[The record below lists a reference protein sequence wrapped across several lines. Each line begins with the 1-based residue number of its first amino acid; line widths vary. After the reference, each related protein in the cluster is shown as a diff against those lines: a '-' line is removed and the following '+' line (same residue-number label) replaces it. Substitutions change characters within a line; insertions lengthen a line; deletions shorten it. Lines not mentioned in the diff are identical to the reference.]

1 MTQTRTMGCASGGC
15 YLLKCCES
23 MVATIR
29 IAGSCAEK
37 AGATVLDDQHWPSA
51 LTAFVHAPIVE
62 EKRVIV
68 RWYCGH
74 APVVAVAAPHM
85 PRYSPCC
92 IFVRECMKMSAVR
105 DPKILIFQVDVEQ
118 WCRGTLVN
126 VCAIDCAGTL
136 HTNCPAKSLASP

>member
-1 MTQTRTMGCASGGC
+1 
-15 YLLKCCES
+15 

-62 EKRVIV
+62 EKCVIV

-85 PRYSPCC
+85 LIIRFEHATPR
-92 IFVRECMKMSAVR
+92 
-105 DPKILIFQVDVEQ
+105 
-118 WCRGTLVN
+118 N
-126 VCAIDCAGTL
+126 AIHGLEIISIVTHD
-136 HTNCPAKSLASP
+136 NF